1 MRKSL
6 YYSRQVGCF
15 FFPALPFLSC
25 LVLETTL
32 DIFVGISYKLMHSE
46 ALECKVSLFH
56 I

>member
-6 YYSRQVGCF
+6 YYSRQVG
-15 FFPALPFLSC
+15 FFPVLPFLSC